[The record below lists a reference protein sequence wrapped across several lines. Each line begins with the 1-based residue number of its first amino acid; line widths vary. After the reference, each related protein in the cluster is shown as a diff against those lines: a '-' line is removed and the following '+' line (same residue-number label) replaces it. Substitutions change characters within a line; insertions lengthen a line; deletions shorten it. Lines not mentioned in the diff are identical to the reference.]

1 MRCVRYCAIFAVA
14 VVTIAAFAAE
24 QPVMPTLGRV
34 HTKAGKSYVGEVL
47 KDSDTAITL
56 RLLDTGKEAEYK
68 KAGLAKVEP
77 AISEGDAARY
87 MGLPQVLAWKVAALA
102 RQVPAVGKVAKVN
115 PNFVYLT
122 LGADSGLAVGQELNV
137 FRNSGD
143 VIDPDTKAVLA
154 SDRQKIAKA
163 QVTEVGKNYSKAK
176 ILGDFEAELK
186 VGDEVELPSEK
197 IRVAVF
203 PIDEQN
209 GNGEGTA
216 IAEQMTTSLVGKGI
230 DVVER
235 SLLKSALAELAIQN
249 TALFDEKTAQT
260 VGKQLGANVVLAG
273 KIVASGK
280 KSEVHVRLIQVS
292 SGTILLA
299 MSQPLSA
306 TGTAASTGGGSG
318 SGGNGGAGAGGD
330 SAADRDWK
338 TFGSKTRW
346 PSYLHGG
353 DAAAIGKDGLDVR
366 KNKAVFTKQGDFLKR
381 NFVFEAEYTFSGA
394 GGREQGT
401 MFCGIG
407 AASANGDAPEQYVE
421 LAEFPPGS
429 TAKGHVAI
437 FRKNGG
443 PGGAQE
449 VQKLGAIAT
458 NGPHRLRIEKSGTA
472 VTFSVDVDN
481 DGKSADDVE
490 FTVPDFQEFAPFL
503 HEKNSYLFIG
513 GGVVF
518 QKVRLT
524 TGP

>member
-1 MRCVRYCAIFAVA
+1 MRCVLYCAFFAIAVA
-14 VVTIAAFAAE
+14 AITALGSE

-34 HTKAGKSYVGEVL
+34 HTKTGKSYVGEVL
-47 KDSDTAITL
+47 KNSDTAITL
-56 RLLDTGKEAEYK
+56 RLLDTGKRAEYK
-68 KAGLAKVEP
+68 KAGLAKVEA
-77 AISEGDAARY
+77 AISEGEAARY
-87 MGLPQVLAWKVAALA
+87 VGLPQVLAWKVAALA
-102 RQVPAVGKVAKVN
+102 RRVPAVGKVAKVN

-122 LGADSGLAVGQELNV
+122 LGVDSGLAVGQELDV

-163 QVTEVGKNYSKAK
+163 QVTEVGKNYSKARM
-176 ILGDFEAELK
+176 LGDIESELK
-186 VGDEVELPSEK
+186 VGDEVQLPSER

-203 PIDEQN
+203 PIGEQN
-209 GNGEGTA
+209 GDGAGAA
-216 IAEQMTTSLVGKGI
+216 IAEQLTTSLVGKGI

-235 SLLKSALAELAIQN
+235 SLLQTALTELAIQN
-249 TALFDEKTAQT
+249 SALFDEKTAQT

-273 KIVASGK
+273 KIVVSGN
-280 KSEVHVRLIQVS
+280 KSEVHVRLIQVA

-306 TGTAASTGGGSG
+306 TGPAAPAAGGGG
-318 SGGNGGAGAGGD
+318 GAGGD
-330 SAADRDWK
+330 SAEDRDWK

-366 KNKAVFTKQGDFLKR
+366 KNKAVYTKQGDFLKR
-381 NFVFEAEYTFSGA
+381 NFVFEAEYTFSVA

-401 MFCGIG
+401 MYCGIG
-407 AASANGDAPEQYVE
+407 AASANGDSPEQFVQ
-421 LAEFPPGS
+421 LAEFPPAS

-449 VQKLGAIAT
+449 VQKLGAIVT
-458 NGPHRLRIEKSGTA
+458 NGPHRLRIGKSGAA
-472 VTFSVDVDN
+472 VTFSIDADN
-481 DGKSADDVE
+481 DGKSADDLE

-503 HEKNSYLFIG
+503 HEKNGYLFIG

-524 TGP
+524 ILP